1 MQKTKSRELQVFTT
15 ALFLTTLFLASCTST
30 LTAINTGPIQQD
42 PSSLTLGTWVDDQ
55 TIETVAGVN
64 IRKADPAL
72 ANSHITVVSHH
83 GIVLLVGQ
91 VGSESLKELA
101 GNIARKVHKVRR
113 VYNELGVTGPTTML
127 VRSGDGWITAK
138 IKARM
143 VAEKDFPSNSIKVVT
158 ENGTVYLMGR
168 VTPEQA
174 TTAVNIV
181 KQSYGVQKI
190 VKIFEYL
197 RTTPIN
203 PPLRKTA
210 TPEALLK
217 NYRGTSDSL
226 WRERIAP
233 KNRPVQDTNRT

>member
-15 ALFLTTLFLASCTST
+15 ALLLITLFLASCTST

-42 PSSLTLGTWVDDQ
+42 PGSLSLGAWVDDQ
-55 TIETVAGVN
+55 TIETIAGVN

-72 ANSHITVVSHH
+72 ADSHINVVSYN

-91 VGSESLKELA
+91 IGSESLKELT
-101 GNIARKVHKVRR
+101 GNIVRKIHMVRR
-113 VYNELGVTGPTTML
+113 VYNELEITGPTTML
-127 VRSGDGWITAK
+127 VRSGDSWITAK

-143 VAEKDFPSNSIKVVT
+143 IAEKDFPSNSIKVVT

-197 RTTPIN
+197 RP
-203 PPLRKTA
+203 PPLPTRKTA
-210 TPEALLK
+210 TPEALTEGLSW
-217 NYRGTSDSL
+217 N
-226 WRERIAP
+226 I
-233 KNRPVQDTNRT
+233 